1 MQKVLQ
7 VPVGTDPENMRIQTT
22 INTLYASLNSGD
34 RRCRAPAASI
44 LVLPV
49 SKPASTANMSKI
61 SCRLLSSALE
71 KYQVDKSDL
80 LTVMSAGYPI
90 YHPKTTEHCRVNH
103 RLFWDSGLLWM
114 LHDSVPAV
122 ATKELWKKLRVMAG
136 SFYIP
141 VWQGPWADFKCLHY
155 FTNLT
160 VGLQCGTPW
169 QNWCEYVTSFD
180 LRWRRCWLLGIL
192 E

>member
-22 INTLYASLNSGD
+22 INTLYASLNSGEQ
-34 RRCRAPAASI
+34 RCRVPAVSI
-44 LVLPV
+44 LVPG

-90 YHPKTTEHCRVNH
+90 YPPKTTEHCGVNH
-103 RLFWDSGLLWM
+103 RLF
-114 LHDSVPAV
+114 
-122 ATKELWKKLRVMAG
+122 
-136 SFYIP
+136 
-141 VWQGPWADFKCLHY
+141 
-155 FTNLT
+155 
-160 VGLQCGTPW
+160 
-169 QNWCEYVTSFD
+169 
-180 LRWRRCWLLGIL
+180 
-192 E
+192 